1 MIKAIIHQ
9 EPYVTHISSETNSL
23 IADEPIDLGG
33 KNTGM
38 SPTELLA
45 SSLAACTCITLRMYA
60 NRKQWNVESIETRI
74 NIINQ
79 EDKNATIFERNITF
93 TGNINKVQTDRLLD
107 IANHCPV
114 HKVLTHSITI
124 NTSINDGD
132 NKKIQ

>member
-1 MIKAIIHQ
+1 MIKAVIHK

-38 SPTELLA
+38 TPTELLA

-60 NRKQWNVESIETRI
+60 NRKQWNVESIETHVTI
-74 NIINQ
+74 SNQ
-79 EDKNATIFERNITF
+79 EDSKTTLFERTIMF
-93 TGNINKVQTDRLLD
+93 TGTIDTIQRERLLD

-114 HKVLTHSITI
+114 HKILSHTITI
-124 NTSINDGD
+124 QTSIND
-132 NKKIQ
+132 

>member
-1 MIKAIIHQ
+1 MIKAVIHQ

-38 SPTELLA
+38 TPTELLA

-60 NRKQWNVESIETRI
+60 NRKQWNVESIETHVTI
-74 NIINQ
+74 SNQ
-79 EDKNATIFERNITF
+79 EESKATLFERTIMF
-93 TGNINKVQTDRLLD
+93 TGTIDTIQRERLLD

-114 HKVLTHSITI
+114 HKILSHTITI
-124 NTSINDGD
+124 QTSIND
-132 NKKIQ
+132 

>member
-1 MIKAIIHQ
+1 MIKAVIHK

-38 SPTELLA
+38 TPTELLA

-60 NRKQWNVESIETRI
+60 NRKQWNVESIETHVTI
-74 NIINQ
+74 SNQ
-79 EDKNATIFERNITF
+79 EDSKTTLFERTITF
-93 TGNINKVQTDRLLD
+93 TGTIDTIQRERLLD

-114 HKVLTHSITI
+114 HKILSHTITI
-124 NTSINDGD
+124 QTSIND
-132 NKKIQ
+132 

>member
-1 MIKAIIHQ
+1 MIKAVIHK

-38 SPTELLA
+38 TPTELLA

-60 NRKQWNVESIETRI
+60 NRKQWNVESIETHI
-74 NIINQ
+74 TISNQ
-79 EDKNATIFERNITF
+79 EASNATLFERTITF
-93 TGNINKVQTDRLLD
+93 TGTIDTIQRERLLD

-114 HKVLTHSITI
+114 HKILSHTITI
-124 NTSINDGD
+124 QTSIND
-132 NKKIQ
+132 

>member
-1 MIKAIIHQ
+1 MIKAVIHK

-38 SPTELLA
+38 TPTELLA

-60 NRKQWNVESIETRI
+60 NRKQWNVESIETHVTI
-74 NIINQ
+74 SNQ
-79 EDKNATIFERNITF
+79 EDSKTTLFERTITF
-93 TGNINKVQTDRLLD
+93 TGTIDTIQRVRLLD

-114 HKVLTHSITI
+114 HKILSHTITI
-124 NTSINDGD
+124 QTSIND
-132 NKKIQ
+132 

>member
-1 MIKAIIHQ
+1 MIKAVIHK

-38 SPTELLA
+38 TPTELLA

-60 NRKQWNVESIETRI
+60 NRKQWNVESIETHVTI
-74 NIINQ
+74 SNQ
-79 EDKNATIFERNITF
+79 EDSKATLFERTIMF
-93 TGNINKVQTDRLLD
+93 TGTIDTIQRERLLD

-114 HKVLTHSITI
+114 HKILSHTITI
-124 NTSINDGD
+124 QTSIND
-132 NKKIQ
+132 